1 MVLMRGYKKLVKNA
15 REYLKTVE
23 DKMQNI
29 SNDSE
34 EFYIIMK
41 EFYDFLSEINSIR
54 ARNIEE
60 FTLPEDVEVNLN
72 KLNTEFK
79 IKNFNGDENTWA
91 EHIQD
96 SIFRLLNL
104 YNTMPDGMNSR
115 EKRIIQDSVERHYKH
130 LLELVDYYQKQFGK
144 DIPTPYRQEM
154 VSCIK
159 KFQTHHGL
167 YIKTKE
173 DMNLGSIDIKFVDF
187 DQALDVYE
195 KIKKAKG
202 SKKEELEEQLKSM
215 IKILKED

>member
-1 MVLMRGYKKLVKNA
+1 MRGHKKFVKNA
-15 REYLKTVE
+15 REYLKNVE
-23 DKMQNI
+23 DRIRNI
-29 SNDSE
+29 PNDSE

-41 EFYDFLSEINSIR
+41 EFYDFLREINSIR
-54 ARNIEE
+54 VRNIEE
-60 FTLPEDVEVNLN
+60 FIFPEDVELNLN
-72 KLNTEFK
+72 KLNIGFK

-96 SIFRLLNL
+96 SIFRLINL

-130 LLELVDYYQKQFGK
+130 LLELVDYFKNQFGK
-144 DIPTPYRQEM
+144 DIPTSYRQEM
-154 VSCIK
+154 ISCIK

-173 DMNLGSIDIKFVDF
+173 DMNLGRIDVKFVEF
-187 DQALDVYE
+187 DQALDIYE

-202 SKKEELEEQLKSM
+202 SKKEELEEQLKSI